1 MRTAEEEGERGFMWE
16 TSCLGPTADLD
27 LSCKPAKL
35 SRSSR
40 ILPNLEEKIQGEG
53 GDVGEDRRNCACPCM
68 HARTLLPDGVVESQV
83 FLSEL
88 RLGAQRQVDL
98 QVAVLHPL
106 GGKVV
111 LGLGQH
117 GRERHALRHGLL
129 MVAAEDTRLQMQERS
144 HMNAVSKYSH

>member
-1 MRTAEEEGERGFMWE
+1 MSTAEEEGERAFMWE
-16 TSCLGPTADLD
+16 TSCLGLASYMY

-40 ILPNLEEKIQGEG
+40 ILPNLKKRIREKLETVENTG
-53 GDVGEDRRNCACPCM
+53 GAERVCA
-68 HARTLLPDGVVESQV
+68 RSLIPDGLLESQV

-106 GGKVV
+106 GGKVA
-111 LGLGQH
+111 LRLGQH
-117 GRERHALRHGLL
+117 G
-129 MVAAEDTRLQMQERS
+129 
-144 HMNAVSKYSH
+144 